1 MTAFENLQTETDIFR
16 IIETRE
22 DLLQY
27 CALDTL
33 AMVRI
38 FETLKQYVT

>member
-1 MTAFENLQTETDIFR
+1 VALTRGQLSPEEIEQTR
-16 IIETRE
+16 K

-33 AMVRI
+33 AMVKIWQALRQ
-38 FETLKQYVT
+38 LVK